1 MNAVVAGVGRSRF
14 SRRSGPTEMSLAA
27 QAIAAAL
34 RDAKLAPRDVDG
46 VVRFDRDALWEYD
59 LPGVC
64 GITNLSFYNAV
75 PSGPGG
81 APALLRMAAMA
92 ITEGLASVVLCHHAR
107 DGVARPVP
115 PPAVE
120 AAWLARLHRLSEAE
134 IARTTLAHRRASTWN
149 RNALVRRPL
158 VAVSRRSAAY
168 VAEPLRPADLAV
180 PAAGACAFVVTAAE
194 RARRPAP
201 RILGSMQMAVPS
213 VTRQPSDW
221 FAASPLDQ
229 IARAAKSMF
238 AAARVRPGDVGVACL
253 NADASALVP
262 IAVKIYR
269 VTAARLNPHGGQL
282 CEAALDGVNDVVE
295 AVRQMR
301 GDAFSPVR
309 GGRVA
314 LVAGSLLEST
324 SAVLL
329 GLPSRP

>member
-1 MNAVVAGVGRSRF
+1 VTAVVAGVGRSRF

-64 GITNLSFYNAV
+64 GVTNLGFYNAV
-75 PSGPGG
+75 PAGPGG

-107 DGVARPVP
+107 DGVARTVP

-120 AAWLARLHRLSEAE
+120 AAWLARLQRVNEADV
-134 IARTTLAHRRASTWN
+134 ASTTLAHRRAAA
-149 RNALVRRPL
+149 RNPSALVRKPL
-158 VAVSRRSAAY
+158 SAADRRKHPY
-168 VAEPLRPADLAV
+168 LAEPIRGVDLAV
-180 PAAGACAFVVTAAE
+180 PSAGACAFVVTAAE

-201 RILGSMQMAVPS
+201 RILGSMQVAIPS
-213 VTRQPSDW
+213 LVRQPSEW
-221 FAASPLDQ
+221 LAAAPLEQ
-229 IARAAKSMF
+229 IGRGAKAMF

-253 NADASALVP
+253 HADASPLVP
-262 IAVKIYR
+262 IAVKVYPVAKAR
-269 VTAARLNPHGGQL
+269 VNPHGGQL
-282 CEAALDGVNDVVE
+282 CEAALDGVNDVAE
-295 AVRQMR
+295 AVRQLR
-301 GDAFSPVR
+301 GDAASPVR
-309 GGRVA
+309 GVRVA
-314 LVAGSLLEST
+314 LAAGSLLEPT

-329 GLPSRP
+329 GRPS